1 MRRLPHVCDFAAF
14 ADFAA
19 ALLHVMID
27 VTVLAPRRGK
37 DDEEFGLF
45 PTRVCFF
52 FDPKFPFKYF
62 KFSRRVWGV
71 GQLRTLRL
79 LDFSPFYACRRRC
92 RRRR

>member
-1 MRRLPHVCDFAAF
+1 
-14 ADFAA
+14 
-19 ALLHVMID
+19 MID
-27 VTVLAPRRGK
+27 VTVLGPRRGK

-45 PTRVCFF
+45 PRRVCFF

-79 LDFSPFYACRRRC
+79 LDFTHAAAAAAAAADSVQRDDSRQQNLALK
-92 RRRR
+92 